1 MGIGGSKP
9 LNAATQLRKSAEG
22 NLKTTLTQY
31 INAVKPLVKNNAN
44 ANITNVLKTTAYKAA
59 NGSPTANMLLTK
71 VNKAITALVKSSA
84 VGLSAAAKANEA
96 KATANTEAEAAKARA
111 NANAAA
117 AALKVAVSKANKLN
131 AILTKVFN
139 GVNLANANA
148 VRTAYTT
155 KRGNNKL
162 NANILLNKSRA
173 TAIQKLRKIVVPP
186 KYQPY
191 WNILKPVAAAPPPP
205 AAARALAN
213 ILANTNQAALNVLTT
228 NAALNGLRAQLINV
242 ATANGVQNRQ
252 NVLNALARINAR
264 KTALNPGAAP

>member
-1 MGIGGSKP
+1 MF
-9 LNAATQLRKSAEG
+9 
-22 NLKTTLTQY
+22 
-31 INAVKPLVKNNAN
+31 AVKPLVKNNAN

-59 NGSPTANMLLTK
+59 NGSPTANMLLNK
-71 VNKAITALVKSSA
+71 VNQAITALVKSSA

-96 KATANTEAEAAKARA
+96 KATANTEAEAAKAKA
-111 NANAAA
+111 NANAAV

-205 AAARALAN
+205 AAAPPPPAAARALAN

-228 NAALNGLRAQLINV
+228 NAAVNGLRAQLVNV
-242 ATANGVQNRQ
+242 STANGVQNRQ

-264 KTALNPGAAP
+264 KMALNPGAAP